1 MDKRRRGGIGRRFL
15 VGLTVLVTVPIIS
28 FSWGQIGHRVIG
40 EVAAGLLSAK
50 AKAAVA
56 SLLGEETLAQVSNW
70 GDFIR
75 QDPERSDKYATW
87 HSINFPKETSF
98 EDAARDPNGDVVSG
112 LERLERTLRDKT
124 SDRETRV
131 EALKLF
137 VHFLGDL
144 HQPFHAG
151 YTEDRGG
158 ALVKVKWFGVDTNLH
173 LLWDDILIKHQD
185 LSYTEYVAFLP
196 RVTDRDKAQ
205 WRKGS
210 YGDWM
215 MESRA
220 YLAKAYPA
228 SQDWKWEYIYN
239 YEHIAFLNE
248 RLLQA
253 GVRLAEKLNDIF
265 R

>member
-1 MDKRRRGGIGRRFL
+1 MVKRRRGGIGKRFL
-15 VGLTVLVTVPIIS
+15 AGLTLFMVVPMIS
-28 FSWGQIGHRVIG
+28 FPWGQIGHRIIG
-40 EVAAGLLSAK
+40 EVAARLLSAK

-70 GDFIR
+70 ADFIR
-75 QDPERSDKYATW
+75 QDPERSGKYASW
-87 HSINFPKETSF
+87 HSIYFPKDATF
-98 EDAARDPNGDVVSG
+98 EDAARDPKGDVVSG
-112 LERLERTLRDKT
+112 LERLERNLRDEST
-124 SDRETRV
+124 ERETRV

-144 HQPFHAG
+144 HNPFHAG

-158 ALVKVKWFGVDTNLH
+158 SQVTVRWFGADTNLH
-173 LLWDDILIKHQD
+173 MLWDNILIRHQD
-185 LSYTEYVAFLP
+185 LSYTEYVEFLP
-196 RVTDRDKAQ
+196 RVTDQDKDQ

-210 YGDWM
+210 YADWM
-215 MESRA
+215 KESRT
-220 YLAKAYPA
+220 YLAKAYPV
-228 SQDWKWEYIYN
+228 SQGRKWEYVYN